1 MSLDDVDYEIALL
14 RRSIK
19 AGYNACLEAENDG
32 HLDLSNTILTQVQD
46 LQSDLSDALKFRET
60 LVNPKSTEPVD
71 QQFPDELDSLVSK
84 LKAQEILIKD
94 LQFKVKL
101 FETELEEYREKLE

>member
-1 MSLDDVDYEIALL
+1 M
-14 RRSIK
+14 
-19 AGYNACLEAENDG
+19 EAENDG
-32 HLDLSNTILTQVQD
+32 HLDLANTILKQVQD

-60 LVNPKSTEPVD
+60 LVSSESKEPVD

-94 LQFKVKL
+94 LQIKVKL
-101 FETELEEYREKLE
+101 FQTELEEYREKLE